1 MKQKLFRFT
10 LIFSLLPAF
19 CHSAVQKSGYVGDI
33 IDLVLSKSYSE
44 LSQSPQWKVFSGP
57 YECVTLNVAG
67 YTNRA
72 TVRIDKYFT
81 GTVVISC
88 TYNTKSNMPGTESFE
103 ITCKPVYL
111 NPSSTSM
118 SLEVGDKEAI
128 TYTTSPS
135 GHSPTVD
142 FSSSNESVASVNE
155 FTGVVTANAK
165 GTATITL
172 SNSEGPEAT
181 VKVSVGSGGGGGGG
195 DDPDPNPD
203 PSIKAG
209 DLFYD
214 NTPEGVSMRFN
225 AYQGSDGL
233 CCAVAPE
240 LNGQPCISKYTKGK
254 ITIPRTAKGLYV
266 RGIGEYAFEN
276 CSGLTSIE
284 IPNTMRSISSSAFKG
299 CSGLSSVTSLNE
311 TPPTVG
317 TYSSYIF
324 DTNTF
329 NNATLYVPKG
339 CKSKYQSAT
348 GWSHFQ
354 KIEEIGGSGP
364 DVVEPTGITVS
375 PSSNTIGVGE
385 TFYASYTLTPSN
397 AETSVTWYS
406 DDTSI
411 ATVSSSGLVKGIKAG
426 TTFINA
432 KTSNGKEDWCK
443 VTVTSSSPV
452 EPTGITV
459 SPSSMTIGVSE
470 TFYASYTLIPSN
482 AETSV
487 TWYSDDT
494 SIATV
499 SSSGLVKGIKAG
511 TTYINAKTSNG
522 KEDWCKVT
530 VTSSSPVEPTGITV
544 SPSSKTI
551 EVGGTF
557 YASYTLT
564 PSNAE
569 TSVTWYSDDSN
580 IATVSS
586 SGLVKGIKAG
596 TTYINAKT
604 SNGKED
610 WCKVTVIST
619 PVTASNLVITSKSGG
634 KTILPFDSN
643 PVLTFDGEYLVVS
656 STLANYSFPMDDI
669 VDYRFDDTT
678 DIIDKSLPP
687 VLSNGHVIITGL
699 PNNSFAHVFSLG
711 GEKVLSQQANSDGV
725 VDINIDSLPKGVYV
739 VSAQTTKIKVINK

>member
-1 MKQKLFRFT
+1 
-10 LIFSLLPAF
+10 
-19 CHSAVQKSGYVGDI
+19 
-33 IDLVLSKSYSE
+33 
-44 LSQSPQWKVFSGP
+44 
-57 YECVTLNVAG
+57 
-67 YTNRA
+67 
-72 TVRIDKYFT
+72 
-81 GTVVISC
+81 
-88 TYNTKSNMPGTESFE
+88 
-103 ITCKPVYL
+103 
-111 NPSSTSM
+111 
-118 SLEVGDKEAI
+118 
-128 TYTTSPS
+128 
-135 GHSPTVD
+135 
-142 FSSSNESVASVNE
+142 
-155 FTGVVTANAK
+155 
-165 GTATITL
+165 
-172 SNSEGPEAT
+172 
-181 VKVSVGSGGGGGGG
+181 
-195 DDPDPNPD
+195 
-203 PSIKAG
+203 
-209 DLFYD
+209 
-214 NTPEGVSMRFN
+214 
-225 AYQGSDGL
+225 
-233 CCAVAPE
+233 
-240 LNGQPCISKYTKGK
+240 
-254 ITIPRTAKGLYV
+254 
-266 RGIGEYAFEN
+266 
-276 CSGLTSIE
+276 
-284 IPNTMRSISSSAFKG
+284 
-299 CSGLSSVTSLNE
+299 
-311 TPPTVG
+311 
-317 TYSSYIF
+317 
-324 DTNTF
+324 
-329 NNATLYVPKG
+329 
-339 CKSKYQSAT
+339 
-348 GWSHFQ
+348 
-354 KIEEIGGSGP
+354 
-364 DVVEPTGITVS
+364 
-375 PSSNTIGVGE
+375 
-385 TFYASYTLTPSN
+385 
-397 AETSVTWYS
+397 
-406 DDTSI
+406 
-411 ATVSSSGLVKGIKAG
+411 
-426 TTFINA
+426 
-432 KTSNGKEDWCK
+432 
-443 VTVTSSSPV
+443 
-452 EPTGITV
+452 
-459 SPSSMTIGVSE
+459 MTIGVSE

>member
-1 MKQKLFRFT
+1 M
-10 LIFSLLPAF
+10 LPAF

-426 TTFINA
+426 TT
-432 KTSNGKEDWCK
+432 
-443 VTVTSSSPV
+443 
-452 EPTGITV
+452 
-459 SPSSMTIGVSE
+459 
-470 TFYASYTLIPSN
+470 
-482 AETSV
+482 
-487 TWYSDDT
+487 
-494 SIATV
+494 
-499 SSSGLVKGIKAG
+499 
-511 TTYINAKTSNG
+511 YINAKTSNG